1 MSSKMTRNHDEI
13 RKWAQEHGAIPCEV
27 AGMDRNGDASVL
39 RFEFSN
45 APNRSG
51 NVKEV
56 SWDEFFTKFD
66 QNNLQLLY
74 QDQSGDGA
82 RSNFNKIIRAEQG
95 KSSDHRPNV
104 DSHSQSFSK
113 AGGKKQA
120 A

>member
-13 RKWAQEHGAIPCEV
+13 RRWAQEHGAIPCEV

-74 QDQSGDGA
+74 QDQNG
-82 RSNFNKIIRAEQG
+82 SNFNKIIRAEQG
-95 KSSDHRPNV
+95 KSSDHRSNV
-104 DSHSQSFSK
+104 DSQSYSK